1 MLKKKALLIGMTLIV
16 AVGLFVG
23 CGSKQKEAVSE
34 NTQVEQKTE
43 KVAYK
48 DGIYTAETDEFN
60 NGWKG
65 TVSIEVKDGKIVS
78 ADWNGVNEEG
88 ATKKDASKGGK
99 YPMVEK
105 AGAKAPWHE
114 QAQLAEA
121 YLIETQDQNNIKYTD
136 EEGHTDAI
144 SGASIKVSEFFTL
157 AEKALEKA
165 K

>member
-1 MLKKKALLIGMTLIV
+1 MLKKKALLIGMTLVV
-16 AVGLFVG
+16 AAGLFVG
-23 CGSKQKEAVSE
+23 CGSKPEEAATE
-34 NTQVEQKTE
+34 NTQVEQKAE
-43 KVAYK
+43 EVAYK
-48 DGIYTAETDEFN
+48 DGVYKAEGDEFQ
-60 NGWKG
+60 NGWKA

-78 ADWNGVNEEG
+78 ADWNGVDEEG
-88 ATKKDASKGGK
+88 ATKKDASKDGK

-121 YLIETQDQNNIKYTD
+121 YLIETQDPKNIKYTD
-136 EEGHTDAI
+136 DEGHTDAI

-157 AEKALEKA
+157 AEKALEEA